1 MKTLGLD
8 LYNFAVTGDKACN
21 MNANSNMSA
30 NHAGP
35 TLLILNDQGGSVMD
49 VSEDVTATLRAQDH
63 GHPPVICFEPGI
75 MSRDCSAGNRA
86 YVDICSTLRAQMGDN
101 QPAICF
107 QQNQREEV
115 RDMGEQAGALTAEP
129 GMHNTNYICYAIDHV
144 VTTGGNCTA
153 QGPCWYENICPTEK
167 ASGVHAVCFQNTGH
181 GWWNQDEV
189 AQTLRTPCGGDSM
202 KANLILVGEEDG

>member
-8 LYNFAVTGDKACN
+8 LYNFAVTGDKACS

-63 GHPPVICFEPGI
+63 GHPPVVCFEPGI

-86 YVDICSTLRAQMGDN
+86 YVDVCSTLRAQMGDN
-101 QPAICF
+101 QPA
-107 QQNQREEV
+107 
-115 RDMGEQAGALTAEP
+115 
-129 GMHNTNYICYAIDHV
+129 ICYAIDHV

-202 KANLILVGEEDG
+202 KANLVLVGEEDG